1 MFFPILALL
10 AMTMYTFSY
19 KLKCFIY
26 THRQPAL
33 KLRCLLQILDMCK
46 KQVEALLNLLVSKV
60 RAKQMVALD
69 NQLSRPIQLVY
80 EKTAYTL
87 CSHSDHV

>member
-10 AMTMYTFSY
+10 ALTTYTFSY

-26 THRQPAL
+26 TIRQPAS

-60 RAKQMVALD
+60 RAKQMVALV

-80 EKTAYTL
+80 EKIAYTL